1 MIQDFPNILE
11 HNFKTEQNMEL
22 DMFQKENIYIT
33 NQKWQHVWYCQRL
46 KWNSTTLS
54 SPESEWLSLWNQGN
68 VCRVPVSIP

>member
-33 NQKWQHVWYCQRL
+33 NQKWQHV
-46 KWNSTTLS
+46 
-54 SPESEWLSLWNQGN
+54 
-68 VCRVPVSIP
+68 